1 MNRHRLLIG
10 GVVAIVLL
18 IAFFWHRGAE
28 RQSRACFDHLSA
40 AFAAGSAGAV
50 LAEVHPD
57 YDFQRHW
64 PNAFKELGEGEPR
77 VLAMRALLW
86 LFQSF
91 RESPLT
97 LVADIQ
103 SIATQADGTMVVTA
117 TLHLSAGGRDLPFE
131 VGPIHRHRF
140 VLARDGLIA
149 MHIID
154 HDTIAFNR

>member
-1 MNRHRLLIG
+1 MNRQRLLIG
-10 GVVAIVLL
+10 GAVAVVLL
-18 IAFFWHRGAE
+18 IAFLWHRGAE
-28 RQSRACFDHLSA
+28 RQSHACFERLSA
-40 AFAAGSAGAV
+40 AFVAGRAGAV

-57 YDFQRHW
+57 YDFTRHW
-64 PNAFKELGEGEPR
+64 PTAFSELGEGEPR

-97 LVADIQ
+97 LVVDIQ
-103 SIATQADGTMVVTA
+103 SIAAQADGTMAVTA

-140 VLARDGLIA
+140 VLARDGLVA

-154 HDTIAFNR
+154 HDPIAFSR